1 MIMNRPTATAASVHH
16 FLFSGV
22 KSRDLTLRRLENGR
36 LSPRSV
42 TRTLSHVPDFVWTPT
57 PEQIESA
64 NLTRLARRLGVERYH
79 DLHRISIEE
88 PERFWPALIED
99 LGLEFSEPWTDVLD
113 ASRGPEWA
121 RWFLG
126 GKLNLAWNCVH
137 KWAAGELAEQEA
149 AVWQA
154 EDGARVSMTWRE
166 LSDAVFRLAEGLAS
180 IGIGEGDAVGIFLP
194 MSPQVAIA
202 SHACAHLGAV
212 QVPIFSGF
220 AAPAI
225 AARLADAKAKAL
237 ITADGSLRRGQAV
250 PMKEIADEAVR
261 SAPTVTHTVV
271 WRRLGLD
278 DVPMTIGRDRFWDEL
293 VADTSGGL
301 TPRQV
306 DSEHPYLLA
315 YTSGTTGKPKG
326 ALHVQASFLV
336 SIAREVAYQTN
347 VKPGD
352 RIHFATDMGWIMGP
366 WTVVGGGACGATVV
380 YAEGAPDFPA
390 DRLWQLVESERVTM
404 LGVSPTLVRALIP
417 KGEPNADMSSLQ
429 AICTTGEPWNRDPY
443 LWLFEHVGG
452 ARVPIVN
459 ESGGTEV
466 GACFLATCVT
476 EPVKPV
482 ALGFPAL
489 GQDMDVFDGEGKPV
503 RGEVG
508 ELVCKRPWPGMT
520 RGIWGDDER
529 YLDTYWRRYPGV
541 WTHGDWASI
550 DADGYWFLHGRSD
563 DTLNIA
569 GKRIGPAELESAAVA
584 HHAVAEAAAI
594 GVPHDVKGEV
604 AWIFCV
610 LRPGEDPTPAYAQE
624 ISHIVTDELGKA
636 FRPDRIVFV
645 SALPKTRS
653 AKIVRR
659 AVRARVLGTDPGDL
673 SALENP
679 DALEE
684 IVAIDAYL

>member
-16 FLFSGV
+16 FLFSGA
-22 KSRDLTLRRLENGR
+22 KSRALTSGRLENGAD
-36 LSPRSV
+36 STRSV
-42 TRTLSHVPDFVWTPT
+42 TRTLPRVSDFVWTPT
-57 PEQIESA
+57 PEQVESA
-64 NLTRLARRLGVERYH
+64 NLTRLARRLGVERYA
-79 DLHRISIEE
+79 DLHRISVEE
-88 PERFWPALIED
+88 PDRFWPALIED
-99 LGLEFSEPWTDVLD
+99 LGLELSEPWTDVLD
-113 ASRGPEWA
+113 ASRGPEWT
-121 RWFLG
+121 RWFVG

-137 KWAAGELAEQEA
+137 RWAAGELAEQEA

-154 EDGARVSMTWRE
+154 EDGARVALTWRE

-237 ITADGSLRRGQAV
+237 ITADGSLRRGQVIA
-250 PMKEIADEAVR
+250 MKEVTDEALQ
-261 SAPTVTHTVV
+261 SAPAVTHTVV
-271 WRRLGLD
+271 WRRLGLE

-326 ALHVQASFLV
+326 ALHVQGSFLV
-336 SIAREVAYQTN
+336 SIAREVAYQTD

-380 YAEGAPDFPA
+380 YAEGAPDFPP
-390 DRLWQLVESERVTM
+390 DRLWRIVESERVTM

-417 KGEPNADMSSLQ
+417 NGDPEADLSSLK

-443 LWLFEHVGG
+443 LWLFERVGG
-452 ARVPIVN
+452 GQVPIVN

-466 GACFLATCVT
+466 GACFLATCIT

-489 GQDMDVFDGEGKPV
+489 GQDMDVFDADGKPV

-529 YLDTYWRRYPGV
+529 YLDAYWRRFPGV
-541 WTHGDWASI
+541 WTHGDWASV
-550 DADGYWFLHGRSD
+550 DEDGYWFLHGRSD

-610 LRPGEDPTPAYAQE
+610 LRPGEEGTPAYALE
-624 ISHIVTDELGKA
+624 ISRAVTDELGKA
-636 FRPDRIVFV
+636 FKPDRIVFV

-659 AVRARVLGTDPGDL
+659 AVRARVLGKHPGDL
-673 SALENP
+673 SSLENP
-679 DALEE
+679 EALDE
-684 IVAIDAYL
+684 ITPLELQA